1 MTEQK
6 LWTYNKIPKLQLNAQ
21 FQFNL
26 KEKPMTTNL
35 SGQVSEFFLE
45 EEDRACSNHI
55 IKTKHFTACF
65 SKTGLKTAVSIVEES

>member
-45 EEDRACSNHI
+45 EDRACSNHI

-65 SKTGLKTAVSIVEES
+65 SKKELKTGLSSVEES